1 MNPLLLLFLASW
13 QNAAAPAP
21 CRAHLELSQQGGY
34 LSITGHCTSL
44 LPTTARYRY
53 ELSMQREG
61 SGGHSQNTQRGEF
74 EVAPEKDV
82 ALSHTRV
89 NASEHDTYRVH
100 LRVLDLAGHT
110 VAQDSAV
117 QVPVR

>member
-1 MNPLLLLFLASW
+1 MNPFLFLLLAAW
-13 QNAAAPAP
+13 QSEAAPAP
-21 CRAHLELSQQGGY
+21 CHARIELHQQDGY
-34 LSITGHCTSL
+34 LAVTVHCTSL

-74 EVAPEKDV
+74 DVAPAQDV
-82 ALSHTRV
+82 ALSQTRV
-89 NASEHDTYRVH
+89 NISGQDTYRVH

-110 VAQDSAV
+110 VAQDSAI
-117 QVPVR
+117 QVPTR

>member
-1 MNPLLLLFLASW
+1 MNPLLLLFLAAW

-21 CRAHLELSQQGGY
+21 CRAHLELRQQDGY
-34 LSITGHCTSL
+34 LSVTGHCTSL

-53 ELSMQREG
+53 ELSMQRES

-74 EVAPEKDV
+74 EVAPEQDV
-82 ALSHTRV
+82 ALSNTRV
-89 NASEHDTYRVH
+89 NASGQDTYRVY
-100 LRVLDLAGHT
+100 LRVLDLDGHT

-117 QVPVR
+117 QVPTR

>member
-1 MNPLLLLFLASW
+1 MNPLLLLLAAWHGAST
-13 QNAAAPAP
+13 PIP
-21 CRAHLELSQQGGY
+21 CRAHLELRQQDGF
-34 LSITGHCTSL
+34 LTVIGHCTNL

-53 ELSMQREG
+53 EMSLQRES

-74 EVAPEKDV
+74 EVAPAQEV
-82 ALSHTRV
+82 SLSQTRV
-89 NASEHDTYRVH
+89 NASAQDTYRVY

-117 QVPVR
+117 QAPAR